1 MAYNVTY
8 NTPFDKVEVI
18 THSAKGKIYV
28 KRVLWNNTTYLVTK
42 IVSTWNTREG
52 DNPSINYTV
61 ETDRNILLQLKY
73 EKISLD
79 WILVKW
85 DDMESK

>member
-18 THSAKGKIYV
+18 THSAKGKIHV